1 MKQLNAEKLNSVL
14 LARLNDNIA
23 LGKVGGAKLIVRQD
37 GKTLCKLE
45 AGYQNVLTEEPIK
58 NDAVFRMASM
68 TKPVT
73 AVAALVA
80 EDMGLFKMDDLVSDY
95 LPQFENMCV
104 AEIKGGKVAAGKK
117 SEVPLRIWHMLSHAS
132 GMMAATEIGLALE
145 AQKPDEAYKTLATM
159 VEHCASQP
167 LAYEPESYSAYC
179 AYSSFDTVARI
190 IELQSG
196 MEYKDFLKKYI
207 FDPLGMKDTTY
218 TPTEEQWSRVITMT
232 DRMAARKLAA
242 VDLGSHTF
250 EGFPLTYTCAGAGLV
265 STLDDY
271 SKFAEML
278 LNNGTL
284 NGVRIFS
291 PERITE
297 LCTPRIPAETP
308 GRDPVSSWGLGV
320 RVVDKEDVLPVGC
333 YGWSGAYGTHF
344 WVDPENKI
352 TAVYLRNSRWYDSR
366 GGGNI
371 AMEFEKDVVSCF
383 ED

>member
-1 MKQLNAEKLNSVL
+1 MKRLNAEKLNTL
-14 LARLNDNIA
+14 LQARLEEDITNARIS
-23 LGKVGGAKLIVRQD
+23 GAQLIVRQN
-37 GKTLCKLE
+37 GKKLCHLE
-45 AGYQNVLTEEPIK
+45 IGSQNVITGEPIRK
-58 NDAVFRMASM
+58 DAIFRMASM

-73 AVAALVA
+73 GVAALVA
-80 EDMGLFKMDDLVSDY
+80 EDLGLFDINDLVSDY
-95 LPQFENMCV
+95 LPNFENMYV
-104 AEIKGGKVAAGKK
+104 AKTQNGEVIAGKK
-117 SEVPLRIWHMLSHAS
+117 SEVPLRIWHMLAHAS
-132 GMMAATEIGLALE
+132 GMMAATETGLKLE
-145 AQKPDEAYKTLATM
+145 ARKPDEAYQTLACM
-159 VEHCASQP
+159 VEHCSREP

-190 IELQSG
+190 IELKSG

-207 FDPLGMKDTTY
+207 FDPLGMEDTTY
-218 TPTEEQWSRVITMT
+218 TPTEEQWSRLITMT
-232 DRMAARKLAA
+232 DRMAARKFAA
-242 VDLGSHTF
+242 VELGRHTF

-271 SKFAEML
+271 SKFAQML

-284 NGVRIFS
+284 GGVRIFA
-291 PERITE
+291 PERINE
-297 LCTPRIPAETP
+297 LTKMRISASTP

-320 RVVDKEDVLPVGC
+320 RVVEKEDVLPIGC

-371 AMEFEKDVVSCF
+371 AIQFEKDVVSCL
-383 ED
+383 E